1 MYYYSGFPEINTSTQ
16 KQIIAQNPTPA
27 TGEVKQNLGVGSQ
40 VLIYLPIGLALLFF
54 VLLIYSQWQL
64 QKKNKAIKFEQFKY
78 KDLKKKLKLALT
90 TIQKMETNPD
100 LVHSRDF
107 NLDYLRM
114 RMDEEVFHYVIVN
127 QIKTKV
133 RQLITQA
140 LRPDTKKETTVGIA
154 NTSGRK
160 VDTTFDVTY
169 EIEANGEWKTNILF
183 RVQIKLT
190 KLPIRTSSSIVDE
203 IIQCVENYLCPDETQ
218 NHWTPTIHGKVVA
231 ISWDQ
236 RAKPTPLLVLEQ
248 AEEGSVVLKS
258 DVWGK
263 SANSRQQADHQLK

>member
-1 MYYYSGFPEINTSTQ
+1 MYYSWLPESTTANQ
-16 KQIIAQNPTPA
+16 EIVIAQEPTTA
-27 TGEVKQNLGVGSQ
+27 SGEVKQGLTIDNPYTYV
-40 VLIYLPIGLALLFF
+40 PMGLAGLFF
-54 VLLIYSQWQL
+54 VLFIYSQL
-64 QKKNKAIKFEQFKY
+64 QIKKKDKAIKFEQYKY
-78 KDLKKKLKLALT
+78 KDLKKKLKLALV

-114 RMDEEVFHYVIVN
+114 RMDEDVFHYVIVN

-133 RQLITQA
+133 RQIITQA
-140 LRPDTKKETTVGIA
+140 LRPDTNKETTVGIA

-160 VDTTFDVTY
+160 VDKTFDVTY
-169 EIEANGEWKTNILF
+169 ELETNGEWKTNILF

-203 IIQCVENYLCPDETQ
+203 IIHCVENYLCPEENN
-218 NHWTPTIHGKVVA
+218 NHWTPTIHGRVVG

-248 AEEGSVVLKS
+248 AEEGSVTLKN
-258 DVWGK
+258 DAWGK
-263 SANSRQQADHQLK
+263 PAHPSKLPNS

>member
-1 MYYYSGFPEINTSTQ
+1 MSYSWFQEQTTIAQT
-16 KQIIAQNPTPA
+16 QIIAQTPSPTSSKPNGA
-27 TGEVKQNLGVGSQ
+27 GQ
-40 VLIYLPIGLALLFF
+40 VLTYLPIALAGLFF
-54 VLLIYSQWQL
+54 ALFLYSQWQL
-64 QKKNKAIKFEQFKY
+64 RKKAKALSLEEYKY
-78 KDLKKKLKLALT
+78 KDIKRKLKLALS

-127 QIKTKV
+127 QIKIKV
-133 RQLITQA
+133 KQIITQA
-140 LRPDTKKETTVGIA
+140 LRPDTKRETTVGIA

-160 VDTTFDVTY
+160 VDKIFDVTY
-169 EIEANGEWKTNILF
+169 EIESNGKWQTNVLF

-203 IIQCVENYLCPDETQ
+203 IIVCVENYLCPDESQ
-218 NHWTPTIHGKVVA
+218 ENWTPTINGKVVG

-248 AEEGSVVLKS
+248 AEEGSVILKNEQ
-258 DVWGK
+258 WGK
-263 SANSRQQADHQLK
+263 SNNARNSSSQQISQ